1 MSSDGALPP
10 PLIPLPKRR
19 ASDCEPVE
27 EEEGREAPTLPQD
40 LGVSVGLDLGE
51 PEVAVEAYGEMG
63 GSPVQESEQDLS
75 DTELENTG
83 ATLARLCIFLIYFN
97 FPSVFFKLNFW
108 FMFPHLAASLPPPP
122 ANNHQPLPSQEEF
135 ESLFDS
141 AVAEPAAS
149 PEEEGPPALSDND
162 LAVFDPCYKQGEDK
176 CKNHKKK
183 TTTREIRHVHI

>member
-1 MSSDGALPP
+1 MRLSFFSSQGGEVIRPLDPTLSSDGALPP

-83 ATLARLCIFLIYFN
+83 ATLPRLCIFLIYFN
-97 FPSVFFKLNFW
+97 FPCFFF
-108 FMFPHLAASLPPPP
+108 S
-122 ANNHQPLPSQEEF
+122 
-135 ESLFDS
+135 
-141 AVAEPAAS
+141 
-149 PEEEGPPALSDND
+149 
-162 LAVFDPCYKQGEDK
+162 
-176 CKNHKKK
+176 
-183 TTTREIRHVHI
+183 